1 MPSSLAYTV
10 FLSFMADPFF
20 SHETLGIESHSNY
33 SISSLSDSNRERSL
47 KLASPYNHY
56 REPCKDESLNRHHSA
71 FDTRME
77 ATQPPSKQPTSKPA
91 KLMGA
96 KKPRT
101 QITRQSA
108 GHTCDRFDMAFF
120 FL

>member
-1 MPSSLAYTV
+1 
-10 FLSFMADPFF
+10 MADPFY
-20 SHETLGIESHSNY
+20 SHETLGIESHSSY
-33 SISSLSDSNRERSL
+33 SIPSLSDSNRERSL

-56 REPCKDESLNRHHSA
+56 REPCNDESLNHHHHHSA
-71 FDTRME
+71 FDTKME

-101 QITRQSA
+101 HITRQSA
-108 GHTCDRFDMAFF
+108 GHTCDR
-120 FL
+120 